1 MFAFLRRARKSLTRF
16 ALAGSVVA
24 LAACDPGAFTLPG
37 GSGQR
42 IDSGE
47 PVQVA
52 LLVPAGSATDGDNI
66 VAQSLENAAR
76 LAVADLGNANIDL
89 RVYPTGGD
97 ANQAAIAATNAVNDG
112 AKIILGPLYAQNAA
126 AAGVAAAKKNVNV
139 LAFSNNTAVAGGN
152 VFVLGPTFQNTANR
166 LASYAAS
173 RGKSAAVVVHGQ
185 SPAEE
190 IGADAIARAM
200 ANVGGTVVATESFEM
215 SQQGIVQATK
225 SIANTVKNSGA
236 NALFLASG
244 NDGALPFLAQLLPE
258 NGAGPDRIQWL
269 GLQRW
274 DIPAS
279 AVTLPGLQGGWFA
292 VPDRA
297 MAANFSQRYNSTYGQ
312 PPLPTAGLAY
322 DGIAAIGALIQ
333 SGDPDALTTTG
344 LTRASGFAGVN
355 GIFRLLPDGTNER
368 GLSIA
373 TIQNNQ
379 VIEIDPA
386 PRRFG
391 GAGF

>member
-16 ALAGSVVA
+16 VLAGSVVA
-24 LAACDPGAFTLPG
+24 LAACDPGAFNLPG

-42 IDSGE
+42 IDASK

-52 LLVPAGSATDGDNI
+52 LLIPSGSATDGDNI
-66 VAQSLENAAR
+66 VARSLENAAR
-76 LAVADLGNANIDL
+76 MAIADLGDVNIDL
-89 RVYPTGGD
+89 RVYPTAGD
-97 ANQAAIAATNAVNDG
+97 ANQASIAATNAVNDG

-126 AAGVAAAKKNVNV
+126 AAGVSAAKKNVNV
-139 LAFSNNTAVAGGN
+139 LAFSNNPAVAGGN
-152 VFVLGPTFQNTANR
+152 VFILGPTFQNTANR
-166 LASYAAS
+166 LANYAAS
-173 RGKSAAVVVHGQ
+173 RGKASAVIVHGQ

-190 IGADAIARAM
+190 IAATAMTRAVRGA
-200 ANVGGTVVATESFEM
+200 GGTVVATESFEM
-215 SQQGIVQATK
+215 SQQGIVQAT
-225 SIANTVKNSGA
+225 SGIASTVRNSGA
-236 NALFLASG
+236 NALFIASG

-258 NGAGPDRIQWL
+258 NGAGPDRIQWM

-279 AVTLPGLQGGWFA
+279 ALTLPGLQGGWFA

-297 MAANFSQRYNSTYGQ
+297 LATNFSQRYISTYGQ

-333 SGDPDALTTTG
+333 SGETDALTTTG
-344 LTRASGFAGVN
+344 LTRGSGFAGVN